1 MPRRNTRDPRPRPG
15 HSTPGLPSYRDLVAF
30 LRASPEALT
39 AREIARAF
47 DLGPA
52 DGPALRG
59 LLRAIE
65 RSGEVVR
72 GPDRKFAAGGALPEI
87 AHIERAGSDSDGFP
101 LVRPVFW
108 EGEGEAPRFRLT
120 GAAGDELSPGERAM
134 ARLIRAES
142 GEVEAEIIRRVARPE
157 DAANRVVGVF
167 RRTSDGGGVAAA
179 DRRDKTE
186 YRVIAPDAAGLPD
199 GELVIAE
206 EQKSHRFGK
215 QARILERLG
224 PADAPDAISRL
235 TIAAFDIPAEF
246 PAAALTE
253 ADSARS
259 RTQAILAEAIH
270 SERGRADLRNLA
282 LVTIDGEDARDFD
295 DAVWAEPDPDPEN
308 RGGWHIVVAIADVSA
323 YVGPGSPLDEEAAR
337 RGNSVYFPDR
347 VVPMLPEALSNDLCS
362 LRPGEDRPCVAAL
375 LWIDAEGRKRRH
387 RFERAVMCSAA
398 RLTYEAVQAARDG
411 NGDTLPL
418 APGRLDALYGA
429 FAALDKARRAR
440 GALELDL
447 AEHRVVLDR
456 NGRPA
461 AIVPRARLDSHRLIE
476 EFMILANVAAAEEL
490 EARTQACMYRVH
502 DAPDPEKLASL
513 RDFLDEIGI
522 PGLALA
528 KGQVI
533 RPALFNRILARAAE
547 TPERE
552 IVNELVL
559 RSQAQAV
566 YSPHNIGHFGLALP
580 RYAHFT
586 SPIRR
591 YADLLVHRA
600 LVAGGAPSREAG
612 DSLGAIAGHIS
623 ATERRAAAA
632 ERSALDRYRA
642 LLLGGAIGTVF
653 EARITGVARFGVF
666 VTLPETGADGL
677 VPISTLPSDY
687 YDHDPAHHRL
697 IGRRTGRIFAL
708 GDAVNATLVEADTIG
723 GRMVFRLDG
732 DSGPRAAASARPRRG
747 YLRRR

>member
-1 MPRRNTRDPRPRPG
+1 MPRRSSRDP
-15 HSTPGLPSYRDLVAF
+15 HSCPGLPSYSALVEF
-30 LRASPEALT
+30 LRANPGAMT

-47 DLGPA
+47 GLGPA
-52 DGPALRG
+52 DYPALRG

-72 GPDRKFAAGGALPEI
+72 SPDRKFAAGGILPEI

-108 EGEGEAPRFRLT
+108 SGEGEAPRFRLT
-120 GAAGDELSPGERAM
+120 GSADDELGHGEQAV
-134 ARLIRAES
+134 ARLTRSDS
-142 GEVEAEIIRRVARPE
+142 GEVEAAIIRRIAPTRPE
-157 DAANRVVGVF
+157 GGANRVVGVF
-167 RRTSDGGGVAAA
+167 RRTRDGGVIAAA

-186 YRVIAPDAAGLPD
+186 YRVAAQYAAGLPD
-199 GELVIAE
+199 GELVVAE
-206 EQKSHRFGK
+206 EQPSRRFGK
-215 QARILERLG
+215 HASILERLG

-246 PAAALTE
+246 PAAALAE
-253 ADSARS
+253 AEAARS
-259 RTQAILAEAIH
+259 RTPAILAED
-270 SERGRADLRNLA
+270 RADLRELA

-295 DAVWAEPDPDPEN
+295 DAVWAEPDPDPAN
-308 RGGWHIVVAIADVSA
+308 RGGWHIVVAIADVGA
-323 YVGPGSPLDEEAAR
+323 YIGPERALDGEAAR

-375 LWIDAEGRKRRH
+375 LWVDSEGRKRRH
-387 RFERAVMCSAA
+387 RFERAIMRSAA
-398 RLTYEAVQAARDG
+398 RLTYDSVQAARDG
-411 NGDTLPL
+411 KGDTLPL
-418 APGRLDALYGA
+418 APERLDALYGA
-429 FAALDKARRAR
+429 FAALDQARRAR

-447 AEHRVVLDR
+447 AEHRVVLDNDR
-456 NGRPA
+456 RPIA
-461 AIVPRARLDSHRLIE
+461 VVPRARLDSHRLVE

-490 EARTQACMYRVH
+490 EARHQACMYRVH
-502 DAPDPEKLASL
+502 DAPDPEKLAAL
-513 RDFLDEIGI
+513 RDFLNEIGL
-522 PGLALA
+522 PGLALG

-533 RPALFNRILARAAE
+533 RPELFNRILARAAD

-552 IVNELVL
+552 VVNELVL

-566 YSPHNIGHFGLALP
+566 YSPNNIGHFGLALP

-591 YADLLVHRA
+591 YADLLVHRT
-600 LVAGGAPSREAG
+600 LVASSVPAREAG
-612 DSLGAIAGHIS
+612 EALGAIAEHIS

-642 LLLGGAIGTVF
+642 ALLGGAVGTVF
-653 EARITGVARFGVF
+653 AARITGVASFGVF

-677 VPISTLPSDY
+677 IPISTLPADY
-687 YDHDPAHHRL
+687 YDHDAARHRL
-697 IGRRTGRIFAL
+697 VGRRTSRVFAL
-708 GDAVNATLVEADTIG
+708 GDAVNATLVEVDAIG
-723 GRMVFRLDG
+723 GRMVFRLDE
-732 DSGPRAAASARPRRG
+732 DSASRTGVPVQPRRG
-747 YLRRR
+747 YRRRR

>member
-1 MPRRNTRDPRPRPG
+1 MARRSSREPRSRA
-15 HSTPGLPSYRDLVAF
+15 GLPSYRDLVEF
-30 LRASPEALT
+30 LRVNPEALT

-47 DLGPA
+47 GLGPA
-52 DGPALRG
+52 DLPGLRG

-101 LVRPVFW
+101 RVRPVDW
-108 EGEGEAPRFRLT
+108 SDEGEAPRFRLT
-120 GAAGDELSPGERAM
+120 GAAGDELGDGERAL
-134 ARLIRAES
+134 ARLVRADS

-167 RRTSDGGGVAAA
+167 RRTRDGGVIGAA

-186 YRVIAPDAAGLPD
+186 YRVIAQDAAGLPD
-199 GELVIAE
+199 GELVVAE
-206 EQKSHRFGK
+206 ETPSRRFGK
-215 QARILERLG
+215 HARILELLG

-246 PAAALTE
+246 PE
-253 ADSARS
+253 AVLAEAGTARS
-259 RTQAILAEAIH
+259 RTPAILAE
-270 SERGRADLRNLA
+270 EGRADLRNLA

-295 DAVWAEPDPDPEN
+295 DAVWAEPDPDPAN
-308 RGGWHIVVAIADVSA
+308 PGGWHIVVAIADVSA
-323 YVGPGSPLDEEAAR
+323 YVVPGSALDDEAAR

-362 LRPGEDRPCVAAL
+362 LRPDEDRPCVAAL
-375 LWIDAEGRKRRH
+375 LWIDSQGRKRRH
-387 RFERAVMCSAA
+387 RFGRAIMRSAA
-398 RLTYEAVQAARDG
+398 RLTYEAVQAAHDG
-411 NGDTLPL
+411 HGTLRL
-418 APGRLDALYGA
+418 APERLDALYGA
-429 FAALDKARRAR
+429 FAALDRARRAR

-447 AEHRVVLDR
+447 AEHRVVLDK
-456 NGRPA
+456 NGKPIA
-461 AIVPRARLDSHRLIE
+461 VVPRARLHSHRLIE

-490 EARTQACMYRVH
+490 EGRQLACMYRVH
-502 DAPDPEKLASL
+502 DAPDPEKLAAL
-513 RDFLDEIGI
+513 RDFLNEIGI

-533 RPALFNRILARAAE
+533 RPELFNLILARAAE
-547 TPERE
+547 TQERE

-566 YSPHNIGHFGLALP
+566 YSPNNIGHFGLALP

-600 LVAGGAPSREAG
+600 LVSGGAPSREAG
-612 DSLGAIAGHIS
+612 ESLGAIAEHIS

-632 ERSALDRYRA
+632 ERSTLDRYRA

-653 EARITGVARFGVF
+653 AARISGVASFGVF
-666 VTLPETGADGL
+666 VTLPESGADGL
-677 VPISTLPSDY
+677 IPISTLPSDY
-687 YDHDPAHHRL
+687 YEHDSARHRL
-697 IGRRTGRIFAL
+697 VGRRTGRVLAL
-708 GDAVNATLVEADTIG
+708 GDAVDAMLVETDAIG
-723 GRMVFRLDG
+723 GRMVFRLVDG
-732 DSGPRAAASARPRRG
+732 SASRTAAPTRPHRG
-747 YLRRR
+747 RPQGMYRRRR